1 MEESFLFLFT
11 QLRPHPGPLPKG
23 EGVTY
28 KFLARPVFTLRLTCC
43 ESHVRFRLHSF
54 AARS

>member
-28 KFLARPVFTLRLTCC
+28 KFLAHWLIRNHWLLQSVRRMFSRL
-43 ESHVRFRLHSF
+43 
-54 AARS
+54 